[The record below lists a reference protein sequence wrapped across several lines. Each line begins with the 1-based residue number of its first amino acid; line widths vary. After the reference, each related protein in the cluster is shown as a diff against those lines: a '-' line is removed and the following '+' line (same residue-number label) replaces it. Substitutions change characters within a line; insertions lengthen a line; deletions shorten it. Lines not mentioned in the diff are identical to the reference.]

1 VAWGFEPLHPPLPL
15 TRALVGVLRP
25 MVQVAVLAMLDA
37 RQYISL
43 RGMIALQL
51 ISDHYTRN
59 LLASLEQLTNCRQI
73 EDAGGAAD

>member
-1 VAWGFEPLHPPLPL
+1 
-15 TRALVGVLRP
+15 